1 MTIEPFW
8 MQVNESDLRQGDYLP
23 NCLVPVSL
31 FEAPNLEEQT
41 LEVEVQERDLIIL
54 TQSCDLEN
62 KKARLVALCPIYSLS
77 EFETANPDFTKR
89 GRWNEVRKGRVEG
102 LHLLASPTHPED
114 SRGSLVVD
122 FREMHSLPFN
132 YLAQRTTQIGAR
144 WRLKSPFLEHFSQ
157 TFARFFM
164 RVGLPS
170 AVPEF
175 K

>member
-8 MQVNESDLRQGDYLP
+8 MQVNESDLRQGDYLT
-23 NCLVPVSL
+23 NCFVPVSF
-31 FEAPNLEEQT
+31 FEASSLEEQG
-41 LEVEVQERDLIIL
+41 LEVEVQERDLIVL

-62 KKARLVALCPIYSLS
+62 KKVRLVSLCPIYTLP
-77 EFETANPDFTKR
+77 EFEAVNSDFIRK
-89 GRWNEVRKGRVEG
+89 GKWNEVRKGRVEG
-102 LHLLASPTHPED
+102 LHLLASPIDPVN
-114 SRGSLVVD
+114 SRGALVVD
-122 FREMHSLPFN
+122 FAEIYSLPFN
-132 YLAQRTTQIGAR
+132 YLTQHATQLDQR

-170 AVPEF
+170 SVPEF